1 MRYIPLLLLA
11 LLTSCYTERKA
22 VQQVAKAD
30 ATYPA
35 IIPNICASRYPVRTN
50 TNTVIEHRTD
60 TMYQEGET
68 MIVNDTVVR
77 VITKIVTNTVTK
89 TVTDTI
95 ENTAKI
101 AALNVEVSKWQD
113 SYVKAQ
119 DKADTLRNGRNTW
132 RWVGIVSLAAILVY
146 VVLRI
151 LGALKI
157 VKL

>member
-1 MRYIPLLLLA
+1 MLKYILPLL

-50 TNTVIEHRTD
+50 TNTVIEHSTD

-68 MIVNDTVVR
+68 MIVNDTVIR

-89 TVTDTI
+89 TITDTI

-101 AALNVEVSKWQD
+101 AALNVEVSRWQD

-132 RWVGIVSLAAILVY
+132 RWIGIVSLAAILVY

-157 VKL
+157 VKI